1 MISALL
7 DLVFKNNPTDPI
19 IIKDIKKTI
28 IKTLL
33 ESDTSKDV
41 FNEDILS
48 RMQHNIDVQSD
59 KNLNQRDEVM
69 VDEMAM

>member
-1 MISALL
+1 
-7 DLVFKNNPTDPI
+7 VFKDCPTDQI
-19 IIKDIKKTI
+19 VIKDIKKTI

-48 RMQHNIDVQSD
+48 RMQHNIDVQLE
-59 KNLNQRDEVM
+59 KNLNQRNEVM

>member
-7 DLVFKNNPTDPI
+7 DLVFKDCPTDQI
-19 IIKDIKKTI
+19 VIKDIKKTI

-48 RMQHNIDVQSD
+48 RMQHNIDVQLE
-59 KNLNQRDEVM
+59 KNLNQRNEVM